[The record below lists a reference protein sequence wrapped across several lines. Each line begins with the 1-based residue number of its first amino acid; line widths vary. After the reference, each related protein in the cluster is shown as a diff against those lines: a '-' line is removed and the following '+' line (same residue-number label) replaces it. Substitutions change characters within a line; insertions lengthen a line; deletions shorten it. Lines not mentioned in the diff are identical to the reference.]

1 MATLSIRQ
9 KLISYL
15 ATADDSKVK
24 AIYTL
29 LEADI
34 TDPSFALSTDQLA
47 ILDRE
52 HDLHLAGQSKSY
64 NRVEALDM
72 IKGLKGFE

>member
-34 TDPSFALSTDQLA
+34 TEPTFALSIDQLE

-52 HDLHLAGQSKSY
+52 HDLHLAGKTKSY
-64 NRVEALDM
+64 NRAEAVDI
-72 IKGLKGFE
+72 IKGLKGLE